1 MILHDPAKIPA
12 CRNLELT
19 QPKKKKKEST
29 IVWFLSPFTR
39 LCNVCHYLI
48 SEHFCHPQ
56 KNPYTVSS
64 HSPLPPPA
72 PGNHWPTFH
81 LYGFA
86 YSGHFLIDGVIHY
99 VVLCIWLLSLSITF
113 LGVIHVVA
121 CSWGLLKVMFLSL
134 KKIYLLAVLYFWQF
148 WIWVAAWGLSCPVHT
163 GS

>member
-1 MILHDPAKIPA
+1 MNDPSWPNEDPCMPQLRTDAA
-12 CRNLELT
+12 
-19 QPKKKKKEST
+19 KKKKEST

-48 SEHFCHPQ
+48 SEHFCHP
-56 KNPYTVSS
+56 KRNPYTVSS

-86 YSGHFLIDGVIHY
+86 YSGHFHIDGVIHY
-99 VVLCIWLLSLSITF
+99 VVLRIWLLSLSITF

-121 CSWGLLKVMFLSL
+121 CSWLLKVMFLSL
-134 KKIYLLAVLYFWQF
+134 KKLLFDGSFIFLAVLD
-148 WIWVAAWGLSCPVHT
+148 LSC
-163 GS
+163 SLRA